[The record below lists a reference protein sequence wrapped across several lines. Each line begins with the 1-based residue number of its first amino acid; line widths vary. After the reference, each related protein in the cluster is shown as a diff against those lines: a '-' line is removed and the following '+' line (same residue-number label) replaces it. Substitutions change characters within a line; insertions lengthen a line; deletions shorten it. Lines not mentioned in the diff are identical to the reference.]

1 LLDHFLLKVLIHGG
15 SKGKDMEFQSEE
27 GVSQQQG
34 TCCVQKAQMH
44 CTMVQNAETE
54 CYTQNAETLYSK

>member
-1 LLDHFLLKVLIHGG
+1 
-15 SKGKDMEFQSEE
+15 MEFQSEE